1 MGKIALSGINKS
13 YGVEKVLQGLDLEV
27 EEGSF
32 TVLLGPSGCGKS
44 TILRII
50 AGLETFSEGRLC
62 IDGKDMRDLEPGD
75 RDIAMVFQNYALY
88 PTMSVYENIEFGLKN
103 RLVPKDERSR
113 RIREVADLV
122 GLDDYLKKRPQ
133 FLSGGQRQRVAL
145 ARAMVKR
152 PQIFLMDEP
161 LSNLDAKLRGQIRTE
176 LIELHRRLGSTFV
189 YVTHDQVEAM
199 SMGTRIVLLE
209 KGRIRQAAGP
219 EELYASPANVFSA
232 RFIGTPPMNIVA
244 SSESMQNI
252 PKGARFVGFR
262 PERAGIALEP
272 EQVPPGAISFSGDL
286 TAREMLGSEVLYK
299 IECNGQ
305 SVSVKLYDNARIP
318 YGRVLAYARRE
329 HLLFFGDDGERLA
342 EA

>member
-1 MGKIALSGINKS
+1 MGTIRLRGIRKS
-13 YGVEKVLQGLDLEV
+13 YGAEKVLEGLDLEI

-32 TVLLGPSGCGKS
+32 SVLLGPSGCGKS

-50 AGLETFSEGRLC
+50 AGLEGFSSGELS
-62 IDGKDMRDLEPGD
+62 IDGKNMEGVEPGE

-103 RLVPKDERSR
+103 RQMPKEDRRR
-113 RIREVADLV
+113 RIREIADMT
-122 GLDDYLKKRPQ
+122 GLGDYLQKKPQ

-199 SMGTRIVLLE
+199 SMGTRIILFE
-209 KGRIRQAAGP
+209 KGKIRQAADP

-232 RFIGTPPMNIVA
+232 RFIGTPPMNIVDRQA
-244 SSESMQNI
+244 SMGGI
-252 PKGARFVGFR
+252 PEGARFIGFR
-262 PERAGIALEP
+262 PERAGIALDE
-272 EQVPPGAISFSGDL
+272 EDVPAGALSISGDL
-286 TAREMLGSEVLYK
+286 AAREMLGAETLYK
-299 IECNGQ
+299 IECGGQ
-305 SVSVKLYDNARIP
+305 SVSVKLYDERRIP
-318 YGRVLAYARRE
+318 YGRVLAYAKKE
-329 HLLFFGDDGERLA
+329 HLMFFGGDGERMA
-342 EA
+342 PA